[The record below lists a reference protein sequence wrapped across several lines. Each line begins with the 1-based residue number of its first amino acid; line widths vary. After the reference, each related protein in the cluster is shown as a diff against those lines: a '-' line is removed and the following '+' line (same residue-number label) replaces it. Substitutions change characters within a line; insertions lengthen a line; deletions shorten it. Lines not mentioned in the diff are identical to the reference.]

1 MFDWADLLKGAGS
14 LAGAWATY
22 KTGSEANKIT
32 RDNLDYQKEL
42 NTKAEEKN
50 TMAQNN
56 LDSAIDDVYNNDKKK
71 KKDDLSLAY
80 GTPTTVA

>member
-1 MFDWADLLKGAGS
+1 MFDWANLLKGVGS

-42 NTKAEEKN
+42 NTKAEE
-50 TMAQNN
+50 
-56 LDSAIDDVYNNDKKK
+56 
-71 KKDDLSLAY
+71 
-80 GTPTTVA
+80 